1 MQGLSKRLKTIASLV
16 PNGTR
21 VCDIGTDHAYLPIYL
36 KQNNIAKTIIASD
49 LNRKP
54 LLTAQKNIDKAGVS
68 GIELR
73 FGNGLS
79 VLKENE
85 VDNIIIAGMGG
96 EVISGIIDDC
106 KWIKNSKYTLI
117 LQPTTSAEFLRRF
130 LTQNGFETVSEI
142 PLSENGKIYSIMQVN
157 FTNNTKKYPEH
168 YYYIGNITP
177 ENDEGLFYIQKQQKI
192 LSKCINSLENI
203 PSKQEEL
210 KKYKTAFL
218 NISKILTENLNGI

>member
-16 PNGTR
+16 PNGAR
-21 VCDIGTDHAYLPIYL
+21 VCDIGTDHGYLSIYL
-36 KQNNIAKTIIASD
+36 KQNNIAKTVIASD

-54 LLTAQKNIDKAGVS
+54 LLTAKKNIDKAGVI

-79 VLKENE
+79 IVKENE
-85 VDNIIIAGMGG
+85 VDTVIIAGMGG

-157 FTNNTKKYPEH
+157 FTNNTKNYPEH
-168 YYYIGNITP
+168 YYYIGNISP
-177 ENDEGLFYIQKQQKI
+177 KSDEGLLYIQKQQKI
-192 LSKCINSLENI
+192 LSSCINSLENI
-203 PSKQEEL
+203 PSKQEEF
-210 KKYKTAFL
+210 KKYKTAYL
-218 NISKILTENLNGI
+218 GITKILTENQNGI